1 MLNAPITEQSTEP
14 PADLHQIRRTEM
26 AAERTWLAWWR
37 TALAASAGAL
47 AVGRLAPELLGV
59 TTWPYIVLG
68 CGYAA
73 LAVGLM
79 VAGAVRQ
86 RAVERAMRTG
96 ERVALPFRAVAVF
109 TGGGIALAMMTVVLV
124 LAQS

>member
-1 MLNAPITEQSTEP
+1 
-14 PADLHQIRRTEM
+14 
-26 AAERTWLAWWR
+26 
-37 TALAASAGAL
+37 
-47 AVGRLAPELLGV
+47 
-59 TTWPYIVLG
+59 
-68 CGYAA
+68 
-73 LAVGLM
+73 M

-96 ERVALPFRAVAVF
+96 ERVALPFQAVAVF